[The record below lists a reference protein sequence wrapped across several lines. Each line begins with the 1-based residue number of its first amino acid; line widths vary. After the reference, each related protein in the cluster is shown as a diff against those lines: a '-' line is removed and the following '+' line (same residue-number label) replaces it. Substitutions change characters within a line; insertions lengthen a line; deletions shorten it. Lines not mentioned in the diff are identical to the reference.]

1 MKKLVVVIALAV
13 AGLVGFN
20 FVTTGEL
27 TIVPSFSTSNEERA
41 VQDLEDEFTAAK
53 KQVAQ
58 AYRSAAVGGIDTT
71 GDADAAIKSVR
82 QVKRELESLIKKL
95 SEDKAKRK
103 AEDLAAA
110 VREFEKELR

>member
-20 FVTTGEL
+20 YATTGEL
-27 TIVPSFSTSNEERA
+27 TIVPSFSMSDEERA
-41 VQDLEDEFTAAK
+41 VRDLQDVFAAAK
-53 KQVAQ
+53 KQLAQ
-58 AYRSAAVGGIDTT
+58 AYRTAAVGGVDTT
-71 GDADAAIKSVR
+71 GDADAAIQSAK

-103 AEDLAAA
+103 AENLAAA
-110 VREFEKELR
+110 VREFEKEQR